1 VELDSN
7 EEAMSKQ
14 DRNGVTVN
22 RTPSRH
28 EITDSGGLLEQ
39 IIFYTSYVL
48 YSVESEEV
56 SPSSHRKSR
65 SQSQHKE

>member
-56 SPSSHRKSR
+56 SPSSQKINESKGQRK
-65 SQSQHKE
+65 E